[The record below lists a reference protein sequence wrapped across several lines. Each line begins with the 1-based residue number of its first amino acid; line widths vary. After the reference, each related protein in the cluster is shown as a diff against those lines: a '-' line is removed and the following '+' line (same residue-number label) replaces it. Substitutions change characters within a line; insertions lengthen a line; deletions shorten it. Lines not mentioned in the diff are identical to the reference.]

1 MTIQGADPKPG
12 RVKVFFVAMM
22 RDTVKHLTASQAAIP
37 LQVQMNRWASSGWP
51 FLTSFFIDPIS
62 IQTRRVA
69 QPFFGRQRS
78 IVAMLEWQ
86 RMWIIF
92 WSNSND
98 AERAEYAE
106 GRRNCRRWD
115 WLDDLGLAFMTRKLI
130 RLVAPAVE

>member
-1 MTIQGADPKPG
+1 MICLVSNCWGYT
-12 RVKVFFVAMM
+12 
-22 RDTVKHLTASQAAIP
+22 
-37 LQVQMNRWASSGWP
+37 SSGNASDSDQGG
-51 FLTSFFIDPIS
+51 LLVSIDPIS